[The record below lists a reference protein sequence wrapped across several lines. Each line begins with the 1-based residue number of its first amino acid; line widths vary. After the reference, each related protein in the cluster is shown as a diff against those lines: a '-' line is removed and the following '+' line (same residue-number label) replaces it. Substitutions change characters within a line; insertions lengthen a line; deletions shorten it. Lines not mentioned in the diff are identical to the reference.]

1 MVGTMAGMVLY
12 CAVAAAGGEQLIIA
26 GCTGIG
32 CADMAM
38 GCGGCAWWWGAMAIG
53 CGGNGWWWGVMA
65 IGCIVWWC
73 GVMAICCGGIAWW
86 CGIITGCGGI
96 ACWCGVMD
104 MGPLAMLGAGVRC
117 TLALVKWSLA
127 VVPLAVGTCM
137 AALPLVPT
145 SLVVGIAELAVEL
158 WPSLLFVPECLLV
171 EAAWCW
177 FQCGVVQAGLVQ
189 AGHGTFAGAW
199 SLLG

>member
-1 MVGTMAGMVLY
+1 MSWPYVVVALLGGVVSSQVVVALLAGVVSWTWAVL
-12 CAVAAAGGEQLIIA
+12 AL
-26 GCTGIG
+26 
-32 CADMAM
+32 
-38 GCGGCAWWWGAMAIG
+38 
-53 CGGNGWWWGVMA
+53 
-65 IGCIVWWC
+65 
-73 GVMAICCGGIAWW
+73 
-86 CGIITGCGGI
+86 
-96 ACWCGVMD
+96 
-104 MGPLAMLGAGVRC
+104 LGAGVRC

-158 WPSLLFVPECLLV
+158 WLSLLFVPECLLV

-177 FQCGVVQAGLVQ
+177 FHCGVVQAGLVQ

>member
-1 MVGTMAGMVLY
+1 MSWPYVVVALLGDVVSSQVVVAVLAGVVSWTWAVL
-12 CAVAAAGGEQLIIA
+12 AL
-26 GCTGIG
+26 
-32 CADMAM
+32 
-38 GCGGCAWWWGAMAIG
+38 
-53 CGGNGWWWGVMA
+53 
-65 IGCIVWWC
+65 
-73 GVMAICCGGIAWW
+73 
-86 CGIITGCGGI
+86 
-96 ACWCGVMD
+96 
-104 MGPLAMLGAGVRC
+104 LGAGVRC

-158 WPSLLFVPECLLV
+158 WLSLLFVPECLLV

-177 FQCGVVQAGLVQ
+177 FHCGVVQAGLVQ

>member
-12 CAVAAAGGEQLIIA
+12 CAVAATGGEQLIIA

-104 MGPLAMLGAGVRC
+104 MGCAG
-117 TLALVKWSLA
+117 
-127 VVPLAVGTCM
+127 
-137 AALPLVPT
+137 
-145 SLVVGIAELAVEL
+145 I
-158 WPSLLFVPECLLV
+158 
-171 EAAWCW
+171 AWCW
-177 FQCGVVQAGLVQ
+177 GEMHIGFGEMVIGCGAIGC
-189 AGHGTFAGAW
+189 GNMHGSIAIGADKPCGW
-199 SLLG
+199 NC